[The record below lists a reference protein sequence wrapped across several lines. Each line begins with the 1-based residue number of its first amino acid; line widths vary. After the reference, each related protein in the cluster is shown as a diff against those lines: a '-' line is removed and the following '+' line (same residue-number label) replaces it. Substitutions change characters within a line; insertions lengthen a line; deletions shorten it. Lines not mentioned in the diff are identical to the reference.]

1 MTYKVKLS
9 VTLQDALLDCS
20 KKKKQKAEKQKQ
32 ILYNKY
38 KVFWNVMFKY
48 AKVYSTNWWI

>member
-9 VTLQDALLDCS
+9 VTPLDALLDSS
-20 KKKKQKAEKQKQ
+20 KKKKQKTEKQKQ

-38 KVFWNVMFKY
+38 YNIY
-48 AKVYSTNWWI
+48 LYL